1 MGLILCSCSLC
12 SQLKPGLLLLGLLLL
27 SAVVTVASGGESRK
41 DGDFHCVC
49 VKTMSKVNA
58 EYIFK
63 LEVIKAGPHCATA
76 QMIATLKSG
85 RKICLE
91 RQVSLFKR
99 LMKKLLDS

>member
-1 MGLILCSCSLC
+1 M
-12 SQLKPGLLLLGLLLL
+12 
-27 SAVVTVASGGESRK
+27 VATMQE
-41 DGDFHCVC
+41 DGDSHCVC
-49 VKTMSKVNA
+49 VKTTSKVNA
-58 EYIFK
+58 ENIFK

-91 RQVSLFKR
+91 RQVTLFKR

>member
-1 MGLILCSCSLC
+1 
-12 SQLKPGLLLLGLLLL
+12 
-27 SAVVTVASGGESRK
+27 
-41 DGDFHCVC
+41 
-49 VKTMSKVNA
+49 MSKVNA